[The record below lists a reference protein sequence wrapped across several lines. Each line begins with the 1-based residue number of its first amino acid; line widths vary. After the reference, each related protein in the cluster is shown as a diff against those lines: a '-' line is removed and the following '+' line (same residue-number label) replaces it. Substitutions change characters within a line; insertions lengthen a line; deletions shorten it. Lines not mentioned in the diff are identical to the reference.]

1 MNTTQTALTRESRMQ
16 ALRNMAE
23 QELDILVVGGGVT
36 GAGIALDAATR
47 GLRTG
52 VVEMRDWASG
62 TSQWSSKLV
71 HGGLRY
77 LYQLDFALVAEALRE
92 RGTLLKTTAP
102 HLVSAQ
108 PFLWPLKQRVIER
121 AYSAI
126 GVGMYDGL
134 ALAGAGRAVPVQKH
148 YSHKG
153 ALELVPSLD
162 PNTLIG
168 GIRFYDARV
177 DDARLVI
184 DLIRTAQGFGA
195 HAASRTQAT
204 EFITEGRTVVGAI
217 LKDLETGEEVTV
229 RAKHVIGATGVWTE
243 ETESLGGSGGGLK
256 VLASKGIHI
265 LVPKEKIQGETGVF
279 LRTEKS
285 VLFIIPWDRYWVIG
299 TTDTKWH
306 EQRDAPVATAADID
320 YVLEQANSVLSD
332 KITTDDIIGSY
343 AGLRPLLQ
351 PGTKGEGESTKVSRE
366 HTVTSP
372 QPGLTVIAGGKL
384 TTYRQMAEDAVD
396 HVLGGKAKSN
406 PSVTATTPLVGA
418 PGLEAARRTLP
429 LLSSRYELTETQVKH
444 LFSRY
449 GSETADVLALLDE
462 DETLALPLEHAA
474 DYLRAEA
481 VFAVR
486 NEGALHL
493 EDVLLHRIRLDFE
506 QLDRGKAA
514 APEIAEI
521 MATELGWDQ
530 ATTEREVANWA
541 KQADAILA
549 AQQTTTDGEAS
560 AIRVQAEEIVPV
572 ERLSA
577 LEG

>member
-1 MNTTQTALTRESRMQ
+1 MNNQTALTRESRKA
-16 ALRNMAE
+16 ALERMAE
-23 QELDILVVGGGVT
+23 EELDILVVGGGVT

-47 GLRTG
+47 GLKTG
-52 VVEMRDWASG
+52 IVEMRDWSSG

-77 LYQLDFALVAEALRE
+77 LYNLDFALVAEALRE
-92 RGTLLKTTAP
+92 RSTLLKTTAP

-126 GVGMYDGL
+126 GVGMYD
-134 ALAGAGRAVPVQKH
+134 ALAKIGSSGKSVPVQKH

-153 ALELVPSLD
+153 ALSLVPSLD
-162 PNTLIG
+162 PKSLIG

-184 DLIRTAQGFGA
+184 DLVRTAQGHGA
-195 HAASRTQAT
+195 LAAPRTQAT
-204 EFITEGRTVVGAI
+204 SFITEGDKVVGAV
-217 LKDLETGEEVTV
+217 LKDLETGTEVTV
-229 RAKHVIGATGVWTE
+229 RAKHIIGATGVWTE
-243 ETESLGGSGGGLK
+243 ETESLGGSDAGLK

-265 LVPKEKIQGETGVF
+265 VVPKDRIQGKTGVF

-285 VLFIIPWDRYWVIG
+285 VLFIIPWQRYWVIG

-306 EQRDAPVATAADID
+306 EQRDAPVATAEDID
-320 YVLEQANSVLSD
+320 YVLEQANKVLKD
-332 KITTDDIIGSY
+332 NLDRDDIIGTF

-351 PGTKGEGESTKVSRE
+351 PGTKGDGESTKVSRE

-396 HVLGGKAKSN
+396 HVLGADAKAN
-406 PSVTATTPLVGA
+406 PSITATVPLVGA
-418 PGLEAARRTLP
+418 EGFTAARRRLP
-429 LLSSRYELTETQVKH
+429 LLSQQYRLSEERTKH

-449 GSETADVLALLDE
+449 GSELSEVLALIDE
-462 DETLALPLEHAA
+462 DPSMGEPLEHAP

-481 VFAVR
+481 AFAVIR
-486 NEGALHL
+486 EGALHL
-493 EDVLLHRIRLDFE
+493 EDVLLHRVRLDFE
-506 QLDRGKAA
+506 QRDRGKAA
-514 APEIAEI
+514 SREIAEI
-521 MATELGWDQ
+521 MGGLLGWDEQ
-530 ATTEREVANWA
+530 TRAAEVENWA
-541 KQADAILA
+541 AQADAILA
-549 AQQTTTDGEAS
+549 AEQTATDAEA
-560 AIRVQAEEIVPV
+560 AQIRVKADEMVPV
-572 ERLSA
+572 EKISDLMP
-577 LEG
+577 

>member
-1 MNTTQTALTRESRMQ
+1 MTTQTALTRESRQ
-16 ALRNMAE
+16 SALTRMA
-23 QELDILVVGGGVT
+23 QEDLDVLVVGGGVT

-47 GLRTG
+47 GLKTG
-52 VVEMRDWASG
+52 IVEMRDWSSG

-92 RGTLLKTTAP
+92 RGILLTTTAP

-121 AYSAI
+121 AYSAV
-126 GVGMYDGL
+126 GVGMYD
-134 ALAGAGRAVPVQKH
+134 ALAKIGGGHVPIQKH
-148 YSHKG
+148 YSHGG

-162 PNTLIG
+162 PDSLIG

-184 DLIRTAQGFGA
+184 DLVRTAQGYGA
-195 HAASRTQAT
+195 LAAPRTQAT
-204 EFITEGRTVVGAI
+204 SFVTEGNTVVGAV
-217 LKDLETGEEVTV
+217 LKDLETGDEVTV

-243 ETESLGGSGGGLK
+243 ETESLGGSEGGLK

-265 LVPKEKIQGETGVF
+265 VVPKDRIHGETGVF

-299 TTDTKWH
+299 TTDTAWH
-306 EQRDAPVATAADID
+306 EQRDAPVATADDID
-320 YVLEQANSVLSD
+320 YVLAQANAVLAD
-332 KITTDDIIGSY
+332 NLTRDDIIGTF

-351 PGTKGEGESTKVSRE
+351 PGTKRDGESTKVSRE
-366 HTVTSP
+366 HTVASP

-396 HVLGGKAKSN
+396 HVLGTKAKSN
-406 PSVTATTPLVGA
+406 PSITATVPLVGA
-418 PGLEAARRTLP
+418 EGYLAARRRLP
-429 LLSSRYELTETQVKH
+429 LLSQQYRLTEERAKH

-449 GSETADVLALLDE
+449 GSELPDVLALIDGDRSMAE
-462 DETLALPLEHAA
+462 PLTHAPDYVRA
-474 DYLRAEA
+474 DVA
-481 VFAVR
+481 FAVLR
-486 NEGALHL
+486 EGALHL

-506 QLDRGKAA
+506 QRDRGQAA
-514 APEIAEI
+514 APEVAQI
-521 MATELGWDQ
+521 MGELLGWDEE
-530 ATTEREVANWA
+530 TRKTEVDNWA
-541 KQADAILA
+541 AQANAILA
-549 AQQTTTDGEAS
+549 AEKTTTDDEAS
-560 AIRVQAEEIVPV
+560 QARVRADEIVPV
-572 ERLSA
+572 EKISSHMP
-577 LEG
+577 